1 MSGQLLDGAARER
14 IRTDTDATLFVE
26 AGAGSGKTHA
36 LVERV
41 RTLVLRD
48 GVPLRTIAA
57 VTFTEK
63 AGAELRDRLRVEF
76 EKARRTDAGS
86 LADAALD
93 DLDSASIGTLHA
105 FAQQILLAHPIEAG
119 LPPLIDV
126 LDEVGSSVAFEER
139 WAELQQQ
146 LLDDDTIAEP
156 LLLAMAV
163 GVELKHLRSLARLF
177 GNDWDLIADRVLVE
191 PPELVAMP
199 DLTGLIAAA
208 AQIGGLAETCLDPE
222 DRLLPK
228 VVQIR
233 ELGLMLAAASDQE
246 TQLSFLQ
253 ALRGLKIGR
262 IGRKENWPDI
272 AKVRADCAE
281 VVEVAGSLVELL
293 LDACLRHLSHWIAE
307 RVLESAELRRADG
320 RLEFHDLL
328 VLARDLLRR
337 DADVREELQERFERL
352 LLDEF
357 QDTDP
362 IQIELAVR
370 IAGGAEASAADWHDV
385 EVPEGRLFVVGDPK
399 QSIYRFRRANIATYL
414 TAQELLG
421 ETVALTTNFRTV
433 PPILQWI
440 NTVFTTLIQ
449 PQESAQPAYQSLTP
463 HRTNPGTPTTPA
475 TPPGTPTTADPRP
488 HSGPLP
494 DTDTPS
500 HPGTTQGRPTHS
512 STPGGPSHRGATSH
526 PGALSATSDPGT
538 PGATSH
544 ARTPGATSHPRTA
557 PGAPSR
563 PGAPGASAPPDPTR
577 VAGDQLSIFDEPT
590 LFDEPDAADAHD
602 LGSEP
607 HPSDTADPA
616 AAAPARP
623 APADPADAADQL
635 TDLAEV
641 LPFRRRNASVDA
653 PLNDPPPDDPT
664 SEASTTEDLT
674 TEDLTTEDLTA
685 GDLTAENP
693 AAGPAV
699 TILGAVQHDDLP
711 RAQASVLREREATDV
726 AAVIEEA
733 LRDGWLVYDDRAGTW
748 RPAEAGDIAVLV
760 PARTSLPFLE
770 DALDRADI
778 PYRAEASSLVYQTA
792 EVRDLL
798 ACARALGDPSDQLAL
813 VTTLR
818 SPLFGCGDDDLFTW
832 KRSGGTFTL
841 TAPVPDQLLTHPVGD
856 AMEWLR
862 RTYYAARWLTPSEVL
877 AKIVADRRMLEVAAI
892 GPRARDAWRRIRFV
906 VDQARAWSEVE
917 HGGLRSYLAWAAH
930 QGEETSRVA
939 EAVLPETDADAVRVM
954 TIHAAKGLEFPIV
967 ILSGMTASP
976 NRQRGVQVLW
986 PQSGGYAVK
995 LKSSVQTEDFDLVQ
1009 PVDEQMDD
1017 YERRRLLY
1025 VAATRARDHLVV
1037 SLHRSGNR
1045 RHTSNAELLATAGG
1059 VEAPNSTLFTGS
1071 PVPDREPAAAPDV
1084 TPPISRTE
1092 WESRAAAAQAA
1103 SRFRSAQSASG
1114 LEGTGPDATLTDVD
1128 PGTAKGARDVE
1139 LPPWSKGRYGTAIGR
1154 AVHAVLQVVD
1164 LSTGAG
1170 LDAAVATQCLAEGV
1184 LEFTDV
1190 VTALVRSALA
1200 SDVVQR
1206 AAAREHWRESYVG
1219 TVQPDGTVLEGF
1231 VDLIYRE
1238 DDGRLTIVDYKTD
1251 AIPAAALESRVA
1263 YYAPQLQ
1270 AYARILPNTGPPILL
1285 FLNPGAAVE
1294 RVVPAG

>member
-1 MSGQLLDGAARER
+1 MSEQLLDRDARER
-14 IRTDTDATLFVE
+14 IRTDTEATLFVE

-48 GVPLRTIAA
+48 GVPLRKIAA

-76 EKARRTDAGS
+76 EKARRTDVGQ
-86 LADAALD
+86 LADTALD

-191 PPELVAMP
+191 PPDLVAMP

-233 ELGLMLAAASDQE
+233 ELGLMLESASDQE

-253 ALRGLKIGR
+253 ALRGLKVGR

-272 AKVRADCAE
+272 TKTRADCTE

-293 LDACLRHLSHWIAE
+293 LDACLRHLSHWIAA

-337 DADVREELQERFERL
+337 DAGVREELQDRFERL

-449 PQESAQPAYQSLTP
+449 PQESAQPAYQSLSP
-463 HRTNPGTPTTPA
+463 HRTNPGTPPA
-475 TPPGTPTTADPRP
+475 TSCAPTTSAAP
-488 HSGPLP
+488 
-494 DTDTPS
+494 
-500 HPGTTQGRPTHS
+500 
-512 STPGGPSHRGATSH
+512 ATSAG
-526 PGALSATSDPGT
+526 PATSG
-538 PGATSH
+538 G
-544 ARTPGATSHPRTA
+544 
-557 PGAPSR
+557 PGAPPH
-563 PGAPGASAPPDPTR
+563 PGAPGAPPHPGTRAHVGDRPGVVSRPGAAAPGRAAATPDPTP
-577 VAGDQLSIFDEPT
+577 VEGDQLSIFDDPT
-590 LFDEPDAADAHD
+590 LFDEPDSTDAPD
-602 LGSEP
+602 STNGP
-607 HPSDTADPA
+607 GPTDTADT
-616 AAAPARP
+616 
-623 APADPADAADQL
+623 ADTVDQL
-635 TDLAEV
+635 ADLAEV
-641 LPFRRRNASVDA
+641 LPFRRRGDTVDVPVDA
-653 PLNDPPPDDPT
+653 APP
-664 SEASTTEDLT
+664 ED
-674 TEDLTTEDLTA
+674 
-685 GDLTAENP
+685 P

-699 TILGAVQHDDLP
+699 TILGATPHDDLP

-733 LRDGWLVYDDRAGTW
+733 LRDGWLVYDDRAETW

-832 KRSGGTFTL
+832 KRNGGSFTL

-1059 VEAPNSTLFTGS
+1059 VEAPNSTLFTGP

-1114 LEGTGPDATLTDVD
+1114 LEGTGPDVTLTDVD

-1170 LDAAVATQCLAEGV
+1170 LDAAVSTQCLAEGV

-1200 SDVVQR
+1200 SDVVRR

-1251 AIPAAALESRVA
+1251 AIPAAALDSRVA

-1285 FLNPGAAVE
+1285 FLNPGTAVE
-1294 RVVPAG
+1294 RVV

>member
-1 MSGQLLDGAARER
+1 MSEQLLDSPARER
-14 IRTDTDATLFVE
+14 IRSDTDATLFVE

-36 LVERV
+36 LVDRV
-41 RTLVLRD
+41 TTLVLRD

-76 EKARRTDAGS
+76 EKARKGPSRD

-146 LLDDDTIAEP
+146 LLDDDSIAEP

-177 GNDWDLIADRVLVE
+177 GNDWDLIAERVLVD
-191 PPELVAMP
+191 PPELVSMP
-199 DLTGLIAAA
+199 DLNGLVAAA
-208 AQIGGLAETCLDPE
+208 AQIGGVALSCVDPE

-228 VVQIR
+228 VQQIR
-233 ELGLMLAAASDQE
+233 ELGVMLDAATDQE
-246 TQLSFLQ
+246 TQLAILQ
-253 ALRGLKIGR
+253 TLRGLKIGR

-272 AKVRADCAE
+272 NKVRGDCAE

-307 RVLESAELRRADG
+307 RVLESAEVRRAEG

-337 DADVREELQERFERL
+337 DAAVRSDLQERFERL

-370 IAGGAEASAADWHDV
+370 IAGGAEAEAEDWREVD
-385 EVPEGRLFVVGDPK
+385 VPEGRLFVVGDPK

-433 PPILQWI
+433 SPILEWI
-440 NTVFTTLIQ
+440 NTVFETLIQ
-449 PQESAQPAYQSLTP
+449 PQEAAQPSYQSLSP
-463 HRTNPGTPTTPA
+463 HRVGPSSRRPTREA
-475 TPPGTPTTADPRP
+475 
-488 HSGPLP
+488 PLP
-494 DTDTPS
+494 
-500 HPGTTQGRPTHS
+500 
-512 STPGGPSHRGATSH
+512 TS
-526 PGALSATSDPGT
+526 
-538 PGATSH
+538 
-544 ARTPGATSHPRTA
+544 
-557 PGAPSR
+557 
-563 PGAPGASAPPDPTR
+563 
-577 VAGDQLSIFDEPT
+577 VQGDQLSMFDDADDT
-590 LFDEPDAADAHD
+590 LFGD
-602 LGSEP
+602 LGSSEP
-607 HPSDTADPA
+607 TASHSG
-616 AAAPARP
+616 
-623 APADPADAADQL
+623 
-635 TDLAEV
+635 DLAAV
-641 LPFRRRNASVDA
+641 LPFRRAGHDAVSSDLPSAEVDDESV
-653 PLNDPPPDDPT
+653 
-664 SEASTTEDLT
+664 
-674 TEDLTTEDLTA
+674 
-685 GDLTAENP
+685 
-693 AAGPAV
+693 AGPAV
-699 TILGAVQHDDLP
+699 TVLGAEPHNDLP
-711 RAQASVLREREATDV
+711 RAQASVLREREAIDV
-726 AAVIEEA
+726 AAIVEQA
-733 LRDGWLVYDDRAGTW
+733 LRDGWQVYDDRIDGW

-832 KRSGGTFTL
+832 KRSGGSFTL
-841 TAPVPDQLLTHPVGD
+841 TAPVPDALLTHPVGE

-862 RTYYAARWLTPSEVL
+862 RAYYAARWLAPSEVL
-877 AKIVADRRMLEVAAI
+877 AKIVADRRMLEIAAI

-930 QGEETSRVA
+930 QGEEASRVA

-967 ILSGMTASP
+967 ILSGMTAAP

-986 PQSGGYAVK
+986 PPDGGYAVK

-1045 RHTSNAELLATAGG
+1045 RHSSNAELLASAGG
-1059 VEAPNSTLFTGS
+1059 VEAPHATLFTS
-1071 PVPDREPAAAPDV
+1071 PPAVRRDPRATPDV
-1084 TPPISRTE
+1084 TPPMSRTD
-1092 WESRAAAAQAA
+1092 WESRAAAAQSA
-1103 SRFRSAQSASG
+1103 SRARSAQSASG
-1114 LEGTGPDATLTDVD
+1114 LEGTGPEVALAEVD
-1128 PGTAKGARDVE
+1128 PGTAKAARDLE

-1154 AVHAVLQVVD
+1154 AVHAVLQAVD
-1164 LSTGAG
+1164 LSNGAG
-1170 LDAAVATQCLAEGV
+1170 LESAVSTQCLAEGV
-1184 LEFTDV
+1184 LEYADV
-1190 VTALVRSALA
+1190 VTALARSALA
-1200 SDVVQR
+1200 SDVVKR

-1219 TVQPDGTVLEGF
+1219 TVQSDGTVLEGF

-1251 AIPAAALESRVA
+1251 AIPAAALDSRVA

-1270 AYARILPNTGPPILL
+1270 AYSAILPNTAPPILL
-1285 FLNPGAAVE
+1285 FLNPSGAIE
-1294 RVVPAG
+1294 RQLT

>member
-1 MSGQLLDGAARER
+1 MTEQLFDAAARDR
-14 IRTDTDATLFVE
+14 IRSDTDTTLFVE

-41 RTLVLRD
+41 STLVLRD

-76 EKARRTDAGS
+76 EKARKSEDRQ

-146 LLDDDTIAEP
+146 LLDDDSIAEP

-199 DLTGLIAAA
+199 DLSGLIAAA
-208 AQIGGLAETCLDPE
+208 AQIGAAAETCLDPE

-228 VVQIR
+228 VQQIR
-233 ELGLMLAAASDQE
+233 ELGLTLDAASDQE
-246 TQLSFLQ
+246 TQLALLQ
-253 ALRGLKIGR
+253 TFRGLKIGR

-272 AKVRADCAE
+272 AKVRADCTE

-307 RVLESAELRRADG
+307 RVLESAELRRAEG

-337 DADVREELQERFERL
+337 DPEVRADLQERFERL

-370 IAGGAEASAADWHDV
+370 IAGGAEADATDWHDV

-414 TAQELLG
+414 TAQQLLG

-433 PPILQWI
+433 PPILSWI
-440 NTVFTTLIQ
+440 NTVFATLIQ
-449 PQESAQPAYQSLTP
+449 AHESAQPSYQSLSP
-463 HRTNPGTPTTPA
+463 HRTNP
-475 TPPGTPTTADPRP
+475 
-488 HSGPLP
+488 
-494 DTDTPS
+494 
-500 HPGTTQGRPTHS
+500 
-512 STPGGPSHRGATSH
+512 TSA
-526 PGALSATSDPGT
+526 GLAIS
-538 PGATSH
+538 
-544 ARTPGATSHPRTA
+544 RTA
-557 PGAPSR
+557 PSP
-563 PGAPGASAPPDPTR
+563 PPDAP
-577 VAGDQLSIFDEPT
+577 VKGDQLSIFDEPT
-590 LFDEPDAADAHD
+590 LFSDAAEAEV
-602 LGSEP
+602 S
-607 HPSDTADPA
+607 
-616 AAAPARP
+616 
-623 APADPADAADQL
+623 
-635 TDLAEV
+635 DLAAV
-641 LPFRRRNASVDA
+641 LPFRRRGTDV
-653 PLNDPPPDDPT
+653 PLEPPPDEPEDP
-664 SEASTTEDLT
+664 S
-674 TEDLTTEDLTA
+674 
-685 GDLTAENP
+685 
-693 AAGPAV
+693 AGPAV
-699 TILGAVQHDDLP
+699 TVLGATPHDDLP

-733 LRDGWLVYDDRAGTW
+733 LRQGWLVYDDRAETW

-818 SPLFGCGDDDLFTW
+818 SPLFGCGDDDLYTW
-832 KRSGGTFTL
+832 KRDGGRFIL
-841 TAPVPDQLLTHPVGD
+841 TAPVPDQLLTHPVAE

-862 RTYYAARWLTPSEVL
+862 RTYYAARWLTPSEIL
-877 AKIVADRRMLEVAAI
+877 AKIVADRRMLEVAAV
-892 GPRARDAWRRIRFV
+892 GPRSRDAWRRIRFV

-986 PQSGGYAVK
+986 PLPGGYAVK
-995 LKSSVQTEDFDLVQ
+995 LKASVQTEDFDLVQ

-1045 RHTSNAELLATAGG
+1045 RHTSNAELLASAGG
-1059 VEAPNSTLFTGS
+1059 VDAPHATLFTCP
-1071 PVPDREPAAAPDV
+1071 PVPDREPTGSPDV

-1092 WESRAAAAQAA
+1092 WESRAAAAQSA
-1103 SRFRSAQSASG
+1103 SRTPSAQSASG
-1114 LEGTGPDATLTDVD
+1114 LEGTGPELALAALSVDGEDLAGHPID
-1128 PGTAKGARDVE
+1128 PGTAKGARDLE

-1170 LDAAVATQCLAEGV
+1170 LEAAVSTQCLAEGV
-1184 LEFTDV
+1184 LEYADV

-1200 SDVVQR
+1200 SDVVKR

-1251 AIPAAALESRVA
+1251 DIPAAALESRVA

-1270 AYARILPNTGPPILL
+1270 AYAKILPNTGPPVLL
-1285 FLNPGAAVE
+1285 FLNPSAAVE
-1294 RVVPAG
+1294 RSL

>member
-1 MSGQLLDGAARER
+1 MTEQLLDGAARDR
-14 IRTDTDATLFVE
+14 IRTDTDTTLFVE

-36 LVERV
+36 LVDRV
-41 RTLVLRD
+41 ITLVLRD

-76 EKARRTDAGS
+76 EKARKGGAGQ

-93 DLDSASIGTLHA
+93 DLDSSSIGTLHA

-146 LLDDDTIAEP
+146 LLDDDSIAEP

-177 GNDWDLIADRVLVE
+177 GNDWDLIAERVLVD

-208 AQIGGLAETCLDPE
+208 AQIGGVAESCLDPE

-228 VVQIR
+228 LLHLR
-233 ELGLMLAAASDQE
+233 ELGLMLDAASDQE
-246 TQLSFLQ
+246 TQLAILQ
-253 ALRGLKIGR
+253 TLRVLKIGR
-262 IGRKENWPDI
+262 IGRKENWPDVN
-272 AKVRADCAE
+272 KVRADCTE

-307 RVLESAELRRADG
+307 RVLESAQLRRAEG

-337 DADVREELQERFERL
+337 DAEVRADLQERFERL

-370 IAGGAEASAADWHDV
+370 IAGGAEAEAEDWRDV
-385 EVPEGRLFVVGDPK
+385 EVPDGRLFVVGDPK

-414 TAQELLG
+414 TAQDLLG

-433 PPILQWI
+433 PPILRWI
-440 NTVFTTLIQ
+440 NTVFATLIQ
-449 PQESAQPAYQSLTP
+449 PQEAAQPSYQALSP
-463 HRTNPGTPTTPA
+463 HRTSPTTGA
-475 TPPGTPTTADPRP
+475 TTA
-488 HSGPLP
+488 
-494 DTDTPS
+494 
-500 HPGTTQGRPTHS
+500 
-512 STPGGPSHRGATSH
+512 
-526 PGALSATSDPGT
+526 
-538 PGATSH
+538 
-544 ARTPGATSHPRTA
+544 A
-557 PGAPSR
+557 PAPKR
-563 PGAPGASAPPDPTR
+563 PGPASDS
-577 VAGDQLSIFDEPT
+577 VKGDQLSIFDDPT
-590 LFDEPDAADAHD
+590 LFDAPEDGSPQASSEVGTDADEPLA
-602 LGSEP
+602 
-607 HPSDTADPA
+607 
-616 AAAPARP
+616 
-623 APADPADAADQL
+623 
-635 TDLAEV
+635 DLATV
-641 LPFRRRNASVDA
+641 LPFRRRDDSANGDV
-653 PLNDPPPDDPT
+653 PPDEPSTDDIPDDP
-664 SEASTTEDLT
+664 S
-674 TEDLTTEDLTA
+674 
-685 GDLTAENP
+685 
-693 AAGPAV
+693 AGPAV
-699 TILGAVQHDDLP
+699 SILGAEPHSDLP

-726 AAVIEEA
+726 AAIIEQA
-733 LRDGWLVYDDRAGTW
+733 LRDGWLVYDDRADSW

-818 SPLFGCGDDDLFTW
+818 SPLFGCGDDDLYTW
-832 KRSGGTFTL
+832 KRSGGSFTL

-856 AMEWLR
+856 ATEWLR

-967 ILSGMTASP
+967 ILSGMSAAP

-986 PQSGGYAVK
+986 PPDGGYAVK

-1045 RHTSNAELLATAGG
+1045 RHSSNAELLASAGG
-1059 VEAPNSTLFTGS
+1059 VEAPHATLFAGP
-1071 PVPDREPAAAPDV
+1071 PVPDREPSGSPEV
-1084 TPPISRTE
+1084 SPPISRTE
-1092 WESRAAAAQAA
+1092 WESRASAAQAA
-1103 SRFRSAQSASG
+1103 SRARSAQSASG
-1114 LEGTGPDATLTDVD
+1114 LEGTGPEVALADID
-1128 PGTAKGARDVE
+1128 PGTAKGARDLE

-1164 LSTGAG
+1164 LSTGEG
-1170 LDAAVATQCLAEGV
+1170 LEAAVSTQCLAEGV
-1184 LEFTDV
+1184 LEYADV

-1200 SDVVQR
+1200 SDVVKR
-1206 AAAREHWRESYVG
+1206 AAAREYWRESYVG

-1251 AIPAAALESRVA
+1251 AIPTAAVESRVA

-1270 AYARILPNTGPPILL
+1270 AYAAILPNTAPPVLL
-1285 FLNPGAAVE
+1285 FLNPTNALE
-1294 RVVPAG
+1294 RRL

>member
-1 MSGQLLDGAARER
+1 MTEQLLDGAARDR
-14 IRTDTDATLFVE
+14 IRSDTDTTLFVE

-36 LVERV
+36 LVDRV
-41 RTLVLRD
+41 ATLVLRD
-48 GVPLRTIAA
+48 GVPLRTVAA

-76 EKARRTDAGS
+76 ERARKGSAGR

-146 LLDDDTIAEP
+146 LLDDDSIAEP

-177 GNDWDLIADRVLVE
+177 GNDWDLIADRVLVD

-199 DLTGLIAAA
+199 DLGGLVAAA
-208 AQIGGLAETCLDPE
+208 AQIGAAADSCLDAD

-228 VVQIR
+228 VQQIR
-233 ELGLMLAAASDQE
+233 ELGLMLNAASDQE
-246 TQLSFLQ
+246 TQLALLQ
-253 ALRGLKIGR
+253 TFRGLKVGR

-272 AKVRADCAE
+272 AKVRADCTE

-307 RVLESAELRRADG
+307 RVLESAELRRAEG

-337 DADVREELQERFERL
+337 DADVRAALQERFERL

-370 IAGGAEASAADWHDV
+370 IAGGAEADAPDWQDV

-433 PPILQWI
+433 PAILQWI
-440 NTVFTTLIQ
+440 NTVFGTLIQ
-449 PQESAQPAYQSLTP
+449 PQESAQPSYQSLSP
-463 HRTNPGTPTTPA
+463 HRTNPT
-475 TPPGTPTTADPRP
+475 
-488 HSGPLP
+488 
-494 DTDTPS
+494 
-500 HPGTTQGRPTHS
+500 
-512 STPGGPSHRGATSH
+512 
-526 PGALSATSDPGT
+526 SATSAAGSSSSAGPAVTSSAAGPGS
-538 PGATSH
+538 PSSAGN
-544 ARTPGATSHPRTA
+544 AR
-557 PGAPSR
+557 PSR
-563 PGAPGASAPPDPTR
+563 LGKRPDQDAPAPPSPDP
-577 VAGDQLSIFDEPT
+577 VQGDQLSIFDEPT
-590 LFDEPDAADAHD
+590 LFDEPSPDEVA
-602 LGSEP
+602 
-607 HPSDTADPA
+607 
-616 AAAPARP
+616 
-623 APADPADAADQL
+623 
-635 TDLAEV
+635 DLAAV
-641 LPFRRRNASVDA
+641 LPFRRRDDAVDVPVEEA
-653 PLNDPPPDDPT
+653 P
-664 SEASTTEDLT
+664 ED
-674 TEDLTTEDLTA
+674 
-685 GDLTAENP
+685 P

-699 TILGAVQHDDLP
+699 TILGAVPHDDLP

-726 AAVIEEA
+726 ASVIEEA
-733 LRDGWLVYDDRAGTW
+733 LRDGWLVYDERTETW

-818 SPLFGCGDDDLFTW
+818 SPLFGCGDDDLYTW
-832 KRSGGTFTL
+832 KRDGGRFIL
-841 TAPVPDQLLTHPVGD
+841 TAPIPDQLLTHPVAE

-986 PQSGGYAVK
+986 PLTGGYAVK

-1045 RHTSNAELLATAGG
+1045 RHTSNAELLTTAGG
-1059 VEAPNSTLFTGS
+1059 ADAPHATVFTS
-1071 PVPDREPAAAPDV
+1071 PPVPDREPTASPDV
-1084 TPPISRTE
+1084 TPPISRTD
-1092 WESRAAAAQAA
+1092 WETRATAAQSA
-1103 SRFRSAQSASG
+1103 SRRPSAQSASG
-1114 LEGTGPDATLTDVD
+1114 LEGTGPELTLTDPASGSAHDPVD
-1128 PGTAKGARDVE
+1128 PGTAKAARDLE

-1170 LDAAVATQCLAEGV
+1170 LEAAVSTQCLAEGV
-1184 LEFTDV
+1184 LEYADV

-1206 AAAREHWRESYVG
+1206 AAARDHWRESYVG
-1219 TVQPDGTVLEGF
+1219 TEQPDGTILEGF

-1251 AIPAAALESRVA
+1251 VIPASALDARVA

-1270 AYARILPNTGPPILL
+1270 AYAQILPNTAPPVLL
-1285 FLNPGAAVE
+1285 FLNPTTAVE
-1294 RVVPAG
+1294 RPL

>member
-1 MSGQLLDGAARER
+1 MSEQLLDEPARER
-14 IRTDTDATLFVE
+14 IRSDTSATLFVE

-36 LVERV
+36 LVDRV
-41 RTLVLRD
+41 TTLVLRD

-76 EKARRTDAGS
+76 EKARKGPGGK
-86 LADAALD
+86 LADEALD

-105 FAQQILLAHPIEAG
+105 FAQQLLLAHPIEAG

-146 LLDDDTIAEP
+146 LLDDDSIAEP
-156 LLLAMAV
+156 LLLAMGV

-177 GNDWDLIADRVLVE
+177 GNDWDLIAERVLVE

-199 DLTGLIAAA
+199 DLSGLIAAA
-208 AQIGGLAETCLDPE
+208 AQIGGVAEACMDPE

-228 VVQIR
+228 VHHIR
-233 ELGLMLAAASDQE
+233 ELGVMLDAATDQE
-246 TQLSFLQ
+246 RQLAILQ
-253 ALRGLKIGR
+253 SLRGLKLGR

-272 AKVRADCAE
+272 AKVRDDCAQ
-281 VVEVAGSLVELL
+281 VVDVANSLVDLL

-307 RVLESAELRRADG
+307 RVLESAELRRAEG

-337 DADVREELQERFERL
+337 EPSVRSALQERYERL

-370 IAGGAEASAADWHDV
+370 IAGGAEAEAEDWRDV

-414 TAQELLG
+414 TAQDLLG

-433 PPILQWI
+433 PPILSWI
-440 NTVFTTLIQ
+440 NTVFATLIQ
-449 PQESAQPAYQSLTP
+449 PQEAAQPSYQSLSP
-463 HRTNPGTPTTPA
+463 HRTGPTGK
-475 TPPGTPTTADPRP
+475 TPP
-488 HSGPLP
+488 
-494 DTDTPS
+494 
-500 HPGTTQGRPTHS
+500 
-512 STPGGPSHRGATSH
+512 
-526 PGALSATSDPGT
+526 
-538 PGATSH
+538 
-544 ARTPGATSHPRTA
+544 
-557 PGAPSR
+557 
-563 PGAPGASAPPDPTR
+563 PPPQAEQPAN
-577 VAGDQLSIFDEPT
+577 VSGDQLSFLDFGDDEPA
-590 LFDEPDAADAHD
+590 E
-602 LGSEP
+602 
-607 HPSDTADPA
+607 
-616 AAAPARP
+616 
-623 APADPADAADQL
+623 QV
-635 TDLAEV
+635 TDLASV
-641 LPFRRRNASVDA
+641 LPFRRAADEE
-653 PLNDPPPDDPT
+653 PP
-664 SEASTTEDLT
+664 EDLPYDET
-674 TEDLTTEDLTA
+674 VS
-685 GDLTAENP
+685 
-693 AAGPAV
+693 GPAV
-699 TILGAVQHDDLP
+699 TILGSEPHGDLP
-711 RAQASVLREREATDV
+711 RAQASVLREREAIDV
-726 AAVIEEA
+726 AAVIEQA
-733 LRDGWLVYDDRAGTW
+733 LRDGWQVYDERTSAWRA
-748 RPAEAGDIAVLV
+748 AEAGDIAVLV

-818 SPLFGCGDDDLFTW
+818 SPLFGCGDDDLFVW
-832 KRSGGTFTL
+832 KRSGGSFTL
-841 TAPVPDQLLTHPVGD
+841 TAPVPDQLLTHPVGE

-862 RTYYAARWLTPSEVL
+862 RTHYAARWLTPSEIL

-906 VDQARAWSEVE
+906 VDQSRAWSEVE

-930 QGEETSRVA
+930 QGEEASRVA

-967 ILSGMTASP
+967 ILSGMTAAP

-986 PQSGGYAVK
+986 PPDGGYAVK

-1009 PVDEQMDD
+1009 PVDEQMDE

-1045 RHTSNAELLATAGG
+1045 RHSSNAELLATAGG
-1059 VEAPNSTLFTGS
+1059 VEAPHGTLFES
-1071 PVPDREPAAAPDV
+1071 PPPVVRDPRVTADV
-1084 TPPISRTE
+1084 TPPIARTE
-1092 WESRAAAAQAA
+1092 WETRVSAARAA
-1103 SRFRSAQSASG
+1103 SRARSAQSASG
-1114 LEGTGPDATLTDVD
+1114 LEGTGPDVALAEID
-1128 PGTAKGARDVE
+1128 PGTAKAPRDLE

-1154 AVHAVLQVVD
+1154 AVHGVLQVVD

-1170 LDAAVATQCLAEGV
+1170 LEAAVSAQCLAEGV
-1184 LEFTDV
+1184 LEYADV
-1190 VTALVRSALA
+1190 VAALARSALA
-1200 SDVVQR
+1200 SEVVKR

-1219 TVQPDGTVLEGF
+1219 AVQPDGTVLEGF

-1251 AIPAAALESRVA
+1251 AIPAAALDSRVA

-1270 AYARILPNTGPPILL
+1270 AYSAILSNTAPPILL
-1285 FLNPGAAVE
+1285 FLNPAGATE
-1294 RVVPAG
+1294 RPL

>member
-1 MSGQLLDGAARER
+1 MSEQLLDAPARDR
-14 IRTDTDATLFVE
+14 IRSDTDSTLFVE

-76 EKARRTDAGS
+76 EKARRTEVGQ

-93 DLDSASIGTLHA
+93 DLDSASIGTLHS

-146 LLDDDTIAEP
+146 LLDDDSIAEP

-199 DLTGLIAAA
+199 DLTGLVAAA
-208 AQIGGLAETCLDPE
+208 AQIGGLAESCLDPE

-228 VVQIR
+228 VQQIR
-233 ELGLMLAAASDQE
+233 ELGVMLDAASDQE
-246 TQLSFLQ
+246 TQLAILHTF
-253 ALRGLKIGR
+253 RGLKVGR

-272 AKVRADCAE
+272 AKVRADCTE
-281 VVEVAGSLVELL
+281 VVDVAASLVELL

-337 DADVREELQERFERL
+337 DADVRADLQERYERL

-370 IAGGAEASAADWHDV
+370 IAGGAEADAADWRDL

-414 TAQELLG
+414 TAQDLLG

-433 PPILQWI
+433 PPILHWI
-440 NTVFTTLIQ
+440 NTVFATLIQ
-449 PQESAQPAYQSLTP
+449 PQESAQPSYQSLSP
-463 HRTNPGTPTTPA
+463 HRTTPTTPA
-475 TPPGTPTTADPRP
+475 VPAT
-488 HSGPLP
+488 
-494 DTDTPS
+494 
-500 HPGTTQGRPTHS
+500 
-512 STPGGPSHRGATSH
+512 TPGPT
-526 PGALSATSDPGT
+526 TSDPATNSSRSGS
-538 PGATSH
+538 GAAS
-544 ARTPGATSHPRTA
+544 RTPSEQPAEP
-557 PGAPSR
+557 
-563 PGAPGASAPPDPTR
+563 
-577 VAGDQLSIFDEPT
+577 VKGDQLSIFDEPS
-590 LFDEPDAADAHD
+590 LFDD
-602 LGSEP
+602 
-607 HPSDTADPA
+607 DTTDSTDYGTSTDSTATAGD
-616 AAAPARP
+616 
-623 APADPADAADQL
+623 DDQL
-635 TDLAEV
+635 GDLAAV
-641 LPFRRRNASVDA
+641 LPFRRRTDA
-653 PLNDPPPDDPT
+653 IDVPLEEPPTDTPEDP
-664 SEASTTEDLT
+664 S
-674 TEDLTTEDLTA
+674 
-685 GDLTAENP
+685 
-693 AAGPAV
+693 AGPAV
-699 TILGAVQHDDLP
+699 TILGAEPHNDLP

-726 AAVIEEA
+726 ASVIEEA
-733 LRDGWLVYDDRAGTW
+733 LRDGWLVYDDRTETW
-748 RPAEAGDIAVLV
+748 RRAEAGDIAVLV

-818 SPLFGCGDDDLFTW
+818 SPLFGCGDDDLYTW
-832 KRSGGTFTL
+832 KVNGGRFLL
-841 TAPVPDQLLTHPVGD
+841 TAPVPDQLLTHPVAD

-1059 VEAPNSTLFTGS
+1059 VEAPHVTLFTS
-1071 PVPDREPAAAPDV
+1071 PPVPDREPTAGPDV
-1084 TPPISRTE
+1084 TPPIPRSEWETRATAAQSASRTP
-1092 WESRAAAAQAA
+1092 
-1103 SRFRSAQSASG
+1103 SAQSASG
-1114 LEGTGPDATLTDVD
+1114 LEGTDPELALTGPTAAPAGAPDADAGSVAHID
-1128 PGTAKGARDVE
+1128 PGTAKAARDLE

-1164 LSTGAG
+1164 LTTGAG
-1170 LDAAVATQCLAEGV
+1170 LEPAVATQCLAEGV
-1184 LEFTDV
+1184 LEYADV
-1190 VTALVRSALA
+1190 VTALARSALA

-1219 TVQPDGTVLEGF
+1219 TLQPDGTVLEGF

-1251 AIPAAALESRVA
+1251 VIPATALDSRVA
-1263 YYAPQLQ
+1263 YYAPQLR
-1270 AYARILPNTGPPILL
+1270 AYAEILPNTAPPILL
-1285 FLNPGAAVE
+1285 FLNPAGAIE
-1294 RVVPAG
+1294 RQVP

>member
-1 MSGQLLDGAARER
+1 MSEQLLDGAARDR
-14 IRTDTDATLFVE
+14 IRSDTETTLFVE

-36 LVERV
+36 LVDRV
-41 RTLVLRD
+41 TTLVLRD

-76 EKARRTDAGS
+76 ERARKGDARE
-86 LADAALD
+86 LADGALD

-146 LLDDDTIAEP
+146 LLDDDSIAEP

-177 GNDWDLIADRVLVE
+177 GNDWDLIAERVLVD

-208 AQIGGLAETCLDPE
+208 AQIGGAVDSCLDPE

-228 VVQIR
+228 LVQIR
-233 ELGLMLAAASDQE
+233 ELGLMLDAATDQE
-246 TQLSFLQ
+246 TQLAILQ
-253 ALRGLKIGR
+253 TLRGLKVGR
-262 IGRKENWPDI
+262 IGRKENWPDV
-272 AKVRADCAE
+272 AKVRGDCTE

-307 RVLESAELRRADG
+307 RVLESAELRRAEG

-337 DADVREELQERFERL
+337 DAAVRGDLQERFERL

-370 IAGGAEASAADWHDV
+370 IAGGVEADAEDWRDV
-385 EVPEGRLFVVGDPK
+385 EVPDGRLFVVGDPK

-414 TAQELLG
+414 TAQDLLG

-433 PPILQWI
+433 PPILNWI
-440 NTVFTTLIQ
+440 NTVFATLIQ
-449 PQESAQPAYQSLTP
+449 PQEAAQPSYQSLSP
-463 HRTNPGTPTTPA
+463 HRTNPTA
-475 TPPGTPTTADPRP
+475 PP
-488 HSGPLP
+488 
-494 DTDTPS
+494 
-500 HPGTTQGRPTHS
+500 HPGTTSPGRP
-512 STPGGPSHRGATSH
+512 STG
-526 PGALSATSDPGT
+526 
-538 PGATSH
+538 
-544 ARTPGATSHPRTA
+544 
-557 PGAPSR
+557 
-563 PGAPGASAPPDPTR
+563 PGASSSVRPGSRAHPRAADHSAEPAP
-577 VAGDQLSIFDEPT
+577 VNGDQLSMFDDADAT
-590 LFDEPDAADAHD
+590 LFDEDSSDSEQLADVA
-602 LGSEP
+602 
-607 HPSDTADPA
+607 T
-616 AAAPARP
+616 
-623 APADPADAADQL
+623 
-635 TDLAEV
+635 V
-641 LPFRRRNASVDA
+641 LPFRRRGDSVAANVPGD
-653 PLNDPPPDDPT
+653 LPPDLSPEEDDP
-664 SEASTTEDLT
+664 S
-674 TEDLTTEDLTA
+674 
-685 GDLTAENP
+685 
-693 AAGPAV
+693 AGPAV
-699 TILGAVQHDDLP
+699 TILGPEPHDDLP

-726 AAVIEEA
+726 ASVVEQA
-733 LRDGWLVYDDRAGTW
+733 LREGWLVYDDRAESW

-792 EVRDLL
+792 EVRNLL

-818 SPLFGCGDDDLFTW
+818 SPLFGCGDDDLYTW
-832 KRSGGTFTL
+832 KRSGGSFTL

-862 RTYYAARWLTPSEVL
+862 RTHYAARWLTPSEVL

-967 ILSGMTASP
+967 ILSGMTAAP

-986 PQSGGYAVK
+986 PPDGGYAVK

-1025 VAATRARDHLVV
+1025 VAATRARDHLIV

-1045 RHTSNAELLATAGG
+1045 RHSSNAELLASAGG
-1059 VEAPNSTLFTGS
+1059 VEAPHSTLFTGP
-1071 PVPDREPAAAPDV
+1071 PVPDREPSGSPDV

-1092 WESRAAAAQAA
+1092 WETRASAAQAA
-1103 SRFRSAQSASG
+1103 SRARSAQSASG
-1114 LEGTGPDATLTDVD
+1114 LEGTGPEVALDDID
-1128 PGTAKGARDVE
+1128 PGTAKAARDLE
-1139 LPPWSKGRYGTAIGR
+1139 LPPWTKGRYGTAIGR

-1170 LDAAVATQCLAEGV
+1170 LESAVSTQCLAEGV
-1184 LEFTDV
+1184 LEYADV

-1200 SDVVQR
+1200 SDVVKR

-1251 AIPAAALESRVA
+1251 AIPAAALDSRVA

-1270 AYARILPNTGPPILL
+1270 AYSAILPNTGPPILL
-1285 FLNPGAAVE
+1285 FLNPSGAIE
-1294 RVVPAG
+1294 RQVP

>member
-1 MSGQLLDGAARER
+1 MAELLDAEAREQ
-14 IRTDTDATLFVE
+14 IRNDTETTLFVE

-36 LVERV
+36 LVDRV
-41 RTLVLRD
+41 TTLVLRD
-48 GVPLRTIAA
+48 GVPLSTIAA

-76 EKARRTDAGS
+76 EKARKGPDRAR
-86 LADAALD
+86 ADEALD
-93 DLDSASIGTLHA
+93 DLDSASIGTLHS

-139 WAELQQQ
+139 WSELQQQ

-177 GNDWDLIADRVLVE
+177 GNDWDLIGERVLVD

-208 AQIGGLAETCLDPE
+208 AQIGAAATDCRADD

-228 VVQIR
+228 LHRIR
-233 ELGLMLAAASDQE
+233 DLGLMLAAATDAE
-246 TQLSFLQ
+246 TQLAILQ
-253 ALRGLKIGR
+253 NLRTLKIGK

-272 AKVRADCAE
+272 TRNRADCTE

-293 LDACLRHLSHWIAE
+293 LDSCLRHLSHWIAE
-307 RVLESAELRRADG
+307 RVLESAEHRRSEG

-328 VLARDLLRR
+328 VLARNLLRR
-337 DADVREELQERFERL
+337 EPQVRSALQTRYQRL

-370 IAGGAEASAADWHDV
+370 IAAGASATAEDWREIDI
-385 EVPEGRLFVVGDPK
+385 PNGSLFVVGDPK

-414 TAQELLG
+414 TAQSLLG
-421 ETVALTTNFRTV
+421 ETVTLTTNFRTLTPV
-433 PPILQWI
+433 LTWI
-440 NTVFTTLIQ
+440 NTVFTTLIT
-449 PQESAQPAYQSLTP
+449 PAPDAQPTYHPLTP
-463 HRTNPGTPTTPA
+463 HRPSPPEASSATTPPPLDPAPTSPDSPAPTQAPTTPSQPAPTPIHPSSPSPAEATSAPTNPTGRIPTTPTT
-475 TPPGTPTTADPRP
+475 
-488 HSGPLP
+488 
-494 DTDTPS
+494 
-500 HPGTTQGRPTHS
+500 
-512 STPGGPSHRGATSH
+512 
-526 PGALSATSDPGT
+526 
-538 PGATSH
+538 
-544 ARTPGATSHPRTA
+544 
-557 PGAPSR
+557 
-563 PGAPGASAPPDPTR
+563 
-577 VAGDQLSIFDEPT
+577 GDQLSLFTDPDDTPT
-590 LFDEPDAADAHD
+590 PADDPDD
-602 LGSEP
+602 
-607 HPSDTADPA
+607 HPLATVTSIRRHLTVVPPTDDTATPFTA
-616 AAAPARP
+616 ATAIPGWSP
-623 APADPADAADQL
+623 KDNPH
-635 TDLAEV
+635 T
-641 LPFRRRNASVDA
+641 
-653 PLNDPPPDDPT
+653 
-664 SEASTTEDLT
+664 STTNNNSP
-674 TEDLTTEDLTA
+674 
-685 GDLTAENP
+685 G
-693 AAGPAV
+693 GPAV
-699 TILGAVQHDDLP
+699 TILGATPHDDLP
-711 RAQASVLREREATDV
+711 RAQASVLREREAADV
-726 AAVIEEA
+726 ATTITQA
-733 LRDGWLVYDDRAGTW
+733 LHEKWTVYDEKTTTW
-748 RPAEAGDIAVLV
+748 RPAGAGDIAVLV

-813 VTTLR
+813 VTALR

-832 KRSGGTFTL
+832 KRADGSFTL
-841 TAPVPDQLLTHPVGD
+841 TAPIADNLLTHPVGE

-862 RTYYAARWLTPSEVL
+862 KTYYASRWLTPSEVL
-877 AKIVADRRMLEVAAI
+877 AKIVADRRILEVAAT
-892 GPRARDAWRRIRFV
+892 GPRARDIWRRIRFV

-986 PQSGGYAVK
+986 PQAGGYAVK

-1037 SLHRSGNR
+1037 SLHRSNTR
-1045 RHTSNAELLATAGG
+1045 RHSSNAELLTSANALEVPNLHHLTPAEPAVSSATADSPTS
-1059 VEAPNSTLFTGS
+1059 ANSTSS
-1071 PVPDREPAAAPDV
+1071 PTTTKAS
-1084 TPPISRTE
+1084 PPLNRAE
-1092 WESRAAAAQAA
+1092 WESRIAE
-1103 SRFRSAQSASG
+1103 SRATSRRRSSRSPSG
-1114 LEGTGPDATLTDVD
+1114 LEGTGPDVALHEAD
-1128 PGTAKGARDVE
+1128 PGTAKAARDID

-1154 AVHAVLQVVD
+1154 AVHGVLQVID
-1164 LSTGAG
+1164 LTTAAG
-1170 LDAAVATQCLAEGV
+1170 LDAAVQSQCLAEGV
-1184 LEFTDV
+1184 VEYADV
-1190 VTALVRSALA
+1190 VKALVHSALA
-1200 SDVVQR
+1200 SEIVQR
-1206 AAAREHWRESYVG
+1206 AATRDHWRESFVG
-1219 TVQPDGTVLEGF
+1219 IPQPDGTVLEGF
-1231 VDLIYRE
+1231 IDLLYRE
-1238 DDGRLTIVDYKTD
+1238 DDGTLMIVDYKTD
-1251 AIPAAALESRVA
+1251 AIPAAALDARIA
-1263 YYAPQLQ
+1263 HYTPQLR
-1270 AYARILPNTGPPILL
+1270 AYTTMLPTKAKATLL
-1285 FLNPGAAVE
+1285 FLSPTKAH
-1294 RVVPAG
+1294 PHQL

>member
-1 MSGQLLDGAARER
+1 MSEQLLDGAARDR
-14 IRTDTDATLFVE
+14 IRSDTETTLFVE

-36 LVERV
+36 LVDRV
-41 RTLVLRD
+41 TTLVLRD

-76 EKARRTDAGS
+76 ERARKGDARE
-86 LADAALD
+86 LADGALD

-146 LLDDDTIAEP
+146 LLDDDSIAEP

-177 GNDWDLIADRVLVE
+177 GNDWDLIAERVLVD

-208 AQIGGLAETCLDPE
+208 AQIGGAVGSCLDPE

-228 VVQIR
+228 LVQIR
-233 ELGLMLAAASDQE
+233 ELGLMLDAATDQE
-246 TQLSFLQ
+246 TQLAILQ
-253 ALRGLKIGR
+253 TLRGLKVGR
-262 IGRKENWPDI
+262 IGRKENWPDVT
-272 AKVRADCAE
+272 KVRGDCTE

-307 RVLESAELRRADG
+307 RVLESAELRRAEG

-337 DADVREELQERFERL
+337 DAAVRGELQERFERL

-370 IAGGAEASAADWHDV
+370 IAGGVEADAEDWRDV
-385 EVPEGRLFVVGDPK
+385 EVPDGRLFVVGDPK

-414 TAQELLG
+414 TAQDLLG

-433 PPILQWI
+433 PPILAWI
-440 NTVFTTLIQ
+440 NTVFATLIQ
-449 PQESAQPAYQSLTP
+449 PQEATQPSYQSLAP
-463 HRTNPGTPTTPA
+463 HRTSPTAIDTATPA
-475 TPPGTPTTADPRP
+475 GGALPSSDTA
-488 HSGPLP
+488 SGS
-494 DTDTPS
+494 TAVS
-500 HPGTTQGRPTHS
+500 HPSAHGRPLE
-512 STPGGPSHRGATSH
+512 P
-526 PGALSATSDPGT
+526 
-538 PGATSH
+538 
-544 ARTPGATSHPRTA
+544 A
-557 PGAPSR
+557 PVKG
-563 PGAPGASAPPDPTR
+563 
-577 VAGDQLSIFDEPT
+577 GDQLSIFDDPS
-590 LFDEPDAADAHD
+590 LFDDSPASDDR
-602 LGSEP
+602 GS
-607 HPSDTADPA
+607 DGDDQ
-616 AAAPARP
+616 
-623 APADPADAADQL
+623 PAD
-635 TDLAEV
+635 LASV
-641 LPFRRRNASVDA
+641 LPFRRRDDA
-653 PLNDPPPDDPT
+653 VAADVPADQMPPEEDDP
-664 SEASTTEDLT
+664 S
-674 TEDLTTEDLTA
+674 
-685 GDLTAENP
+685 
-693 AAGPAV
+693 AGPAV
-699 TILGAVQHDDLP
+699 TILGPTPHDDLP
-711 RAQASVLREREATDV
+711 RAQASVLREREAADV
-726 AAVIEEA
+726 ASVVEQA
-733 LRDGWLVYDDRAGTW
+733 LRDGWLVYDDRAETW
-748 RPAEAGDIAVLV
+748 RPAAAGDIAVLV

-792 EVRDLL
+792 EVRNLL

-818 SPLFGCGDDDLFTW
+818 SPLFGCGDDDLYTW
-832 KRSGGTFTL
+832 KRSGGSFTL

-862 RTYYAARWLTPSEVL
+862 RTHYAARWLTPSEVL

-967 ILSGMTASP
+967 ILSGMTAAP

-986 PQSGGYAVK
+986 PPDGGYAVK

-1025 VAATRARDHLVV
+1025 VAATRARDHLIV

-1045 RHTSNAELLATAGG
+1045 RHSSNAELLASAGG
-1059 VEAPNSTLFTGS
+1059 VEAPHSTLFTS
-1071 PVPDREPAAAPDV
+1071 PPVPDREPSGSPDV

-1092 WESRAAAAQAA
+1092 WETRASAAQAA
-1103 SRFRSAQSASG
+1103 SRARSAQSASG
-1114 LEGTGPDATLTDVD
+1114 LEGTGPEVALDDID
-1128 PGTAKGARDVE
+1128 PGTAKAARDLE
-1139 LPPWSKGRYGTAIGR
+1139 LPPWTKGRYGTAIGR

-1170 LDAAVATQCLAEGV
+1170 IESAVSTQCLAEGV
-1184 LEFTDV
+1184 LEYADV

-1200 SDVVQR
+1200 SDVVKR

-1251 AIPAAALESRVA
+1251 AIPAAALDSRVA

-1270 AYARILPNTGPPILL
+1270 AYSAILPNTGPPILL
-1285 FLNPGAAVE
+1285 FLNPGGAIE
-1294 RVVPAG
+1294 RQVP

>member
-1 MSGQLLDGAARER
+1 MSEQLLDSEARER
-14 IRTDTDATLFVE
+14 IQSDTSATLFVE

-36 LVERV
+36 LVDRV
-41 RTLVLRD
+41 TTLVLRD

-76 EKARRTDAGS
+76 EKARKGPARK

-146 LLDDDTIAEP
+146 LLDDDSIAEP

-177 GNDWDLIADRVLVE
+177 GNDWDLIAERVLVD
-191 PPELVAMP
+191 PPELVSMP
-199 DLTGLIAAA
+199 DLTGLVAAA
-208 AQIGGLAETCLDPE
+208 AQIGTVAASCLDPE
-222 DRLLPK
+222 DRLLSK
-228 VVQIR
+228 VQQIR
-233 ELGLMLAAASDQE
+233 ELGVMLESATDQE
-246 TQLSFLQ
+246 TQLAILQ
-253 ALRGLKIGR
+253 TLRGLKLGR

-272 AKVRADCAE
+272 TKVRGDCTE

-307 RVLESAELRRADG
+307 RVLESAELRRAEG

-337 DADVREELQERFERL
+337 DASVRAALHERFERL

-370 IAGGAEASAADWHDV
+370 IAGGAEASAEDWRDV

-414 TAQELLG
+414 TAQDLLG

-433 PPILQWI
+433 PPILDWI
-440 NTVFTTLIQ
+440 NMVFGSLIQ
-449 PQESAQPAYQSLTP
+449 AQEAAQPSYQSLSP
-463 HRTNPGTPTTPA
+463 HRA
-475 TPPGTPTTADPRP
+475 
-488 HSGPLP
+488 
-494 DTDTPS
+494 
-500 HPGTTQGRPTHS
+500 
-512 STPGGPSHRGATSH
+512 GPSADS
-526 PGALSATSDPGT
+526 
-538 PGATSH
+538 
-544 ARTPGATSHPRTA
+544 PRSVVAA
-557 PGAPSR
+557 PQ
-563 PGAPGASAPPDPTR
+563 PTE
-577 VAGDQLSIFDEPT
+577 VSGDQLSLLGDLDE
-590 LFDEPDAADAHD
+590 EPPSAADEV
-602 LGSEP
+602 S
-607 HPSDTADPA
+607 
-616 AAAPARP
+616 
-623 APADPADAADQL
+623 
-635 TDLAEV
+635 DLAAV
-641 LPFRRRNASVDA
+641 LPFRRAADETPA
-653 PLNDPPPDDPT
+653 PVEYDEEL
-664 SEASTTEDLT
+664 
-674 TEDLTTEDLTA
+674 
-685 GDLTAENP
+685 
-693 AAGPAV
+693 AGPAV
-699 TILGAVQHDDLP
+699 TILGAEPHNDLP
-711 RAQASVLREREATDV
+711 RAQASVLREREASDV
-726 AAVIEEA
+726 AAIIEKA
-733 LRDGWLVYDDRAGTW
+733 LTDGWLVYDERTHGW

-813 VTTLR
+813 VTALR
-818 SPLFGCGDDDLFTW
+818 SPLFGCGDDDLYVW
-832 KRSGGTFTL
+832 KQSGGSFNL
-841 TAPVPDQLLTHPVGD
+841 TAPVPDGLLTHPVGE

-862 RTYYAARWLTPSEVL
+862 RTYYAARWMTPSEVL

-892 GPRARDAWRRIRFV
+892 GPRARDAWRRVRFV

-930 QGEETSRVA
+930 QGEEASRVA

-986 PQSGGYAVK
+986 PPDGGYAVK

-1045 RHTSNAELLATAGG
+1045 RHSSNAELLDTAGG
-1059 VEAPNSTLFTGS
+1059 IRAPHATLFAS
-1071 PVPDREPAAAPDV
+1071 PPPVEREPRTSADV
-1084 TPPISRTE
+1084 TPPIARTV
-1092 WESRAAAAQAA
+1092 WESRVAAARSA
-1103 SRFRSAQSASG
+1103 SRRRSAQSASG
-1114 LEGTGPDATLTDVD
+1114 LEGTGPEVVLTDVD
-1128 PGTAKGARDVE
+1128 PGTAKAARDLE

-1154 AVHAVLQVVD
+1154 AVHGVMQVVD
-1164 LSTGAG
+1164 LGSGAG
-1170 LDAAVATQCLAEGV
+1170 LEAAVSTQCLAEGV
-1184 LEFTDV
+1184 LEYADV
-1190 VTALVRSALA
+1190 VAALARSALS
-1200 SDVVQR
+1200 SDVVKR
-1206 AAAREHWRESYVG
+1206 AATREHWRESYVG
-1219 TVQPDGTVLEGF
+1219 SVQPDGTVLEGF

-1238 DDGRLTIVDYKTD
+1238 DDGRLVIVDYKTD
-1251 AIPAAALESRVA
+1251 AVPAAALDSRVA

-1270 AYARILPNTGPPILL
+1270 AYASTLPNAGSPVLL
-1285 FLNPGAAVE
+1285 FLNPTGAVE
-1294 RVVPAG
+1294 RPL

>member
-1 MSGQLLDGAARER
+1 MSELLLDEPARER
-14 IRTDTDATLFVE
+14 IRSDTSATLFVE

-36 LVERV
+36 LVDRV
-41 RTLVLRD
+41 TTLVLRD
-48 GVPLRTIAA
+48 GVLLRTVAA

-76 EKARRTDAGS
+76 EKARRGPAGK

-146 LLDDDTIAEP
+146 LLDDDSIAEP

-177 GNDWDLIADRVLVE
+177 GNDWDLIAERVLVD
-191 PPELVAMP
+191 PPELVSMP
-199 DLTGLIAAA
+199 DLEGLVAAA
-208 AQIGGLAETCLDPE
+208 AQIGGVAESCLDAE

-228 VVQIR
+228 VHQIR
-233 ELGLMLAAASDQE
+233 ELGVMLNAASDQE
-246 TQLSFLQ
+246 TQLAILQ
-253 ALRGLKIGR
+253 TMRGLKVGR

-272 AKVRADCAE
+272 TKVRGDCTE
-281 VVEVAGSLVELL
+281 VVDVAGSLVELL
-293 LDACLRHLSHWIAE
+293 LDACLRHLSHWIAR
-307 RVLESAELRRADG
+307 RVLESARLRREEG

-337 DADVREELQERFERL
+337 DPAVRSALQERFERL

-370 IAGGAEASAADWHDV
+370 IAGGAEADAEDWRAV
-385 EVPEGRLFVVGDPK
+385 EVPDGRLFVVGDPK

-414 TAQELLG
+414 TAQDLLG

-433 PPILQWI
+433 PPILGWI
-440 NTVFTTLIQ
+440 NTVFETLIQ
-449 PQESAQPAYQSLTP
+449 PQEAAQPSYQSLAP
-463 HRTNPGTPTTPA
+463 HRTGPTGPVKPA
-475 TPPGTPTTADPRP
+475 P
-488 HSGPLP
+488 
-494 DTDTPS
+494 
-500 HPGTTQGRPTHS
+500 
-512 STPGGPSHRGATSH
+512 
-526 PGALSATSDPGT
+526 
-538 PGATSH
+538 
-544 ARTPGATSHPRTA
+544 
-557 PGAPSR
+557 
-563 PGAPGASAPPDPTR
+563 APPPPD
-577 VAGDQLSIFDEPT
+577 VSGGQLSFFGDSDDELT
-590 LFDEPDAADAHD
+590 LFDEDFGATPADGSPVSGD
-602 LGSEP
+602 PSDSGGSSVSGGVGSE
-607 HPSDTADPA
+607 A
-616 AAAPARP
+616 
-623 APADPADAADQL
+623 QVG
-635 TDLAEV
+635 DLAAV
-641 LPFRRRNASVDA
+641 LPFRRHDDDA
-653 PLNDPPPDDPT
+653 ADVEPADYN
-664 SEASTTEDLT
+664 EAIS
-674 TEDLTTEDLTA
+674 
-685 GDLTAENP
+685 
-693 AAGPAV
+693 GPAV
-699 TILGAVQHDDLP
+699 TILGAEPHDDLP
-711 RAQASVLREREATDV
+711 RAQASVLREREAGDV
-726 AAVIEEA
+726 AAVIEQA
-733 LRDGWLVYDDRAGTW
+733 LTEGWQVYDERTERW
-748 RPAEAGDIAVLV
+748 RTAEAGDIAVLV

-818 SPLFGCGDDDLFTW
+818 SPLFGCGDDDLFVW
-832 KRSGGTFTL
+832 KRSGGSFTL
-841 TAPVPDQLLTHPVGD
+841 TAPIPDKLLTHPVGE
-856 AMEWLR
+856 AVEWLR
-862 RTYYAARWLTPSEVL
+862 RTYYASRWLTPSEVL
-877 AKIVADRRMLEVAAI
+877 AKIVADRRMLEVAAV

-967 ILSGMTASP
+967 ILSGMTAAP

-986 PQSGGYAVK
+986 PPDGGYAVK
-995 LKSSVQTEDFDLVQ
+995 LKASVQTEDFDLVQ

-1045 RHTSNAELLATAGG
+1045 RHSSNAELLASAGG
-1059 VEAPNSTLFTGS
+1059 VEAPHATLFTSS
-1071 PVPDREPAAAPDV
+1071 PAVQRDPRATPDV
-1084 TPPISRTE
+1084 TAPISRAD
-1092 WESRAAAAQAA
+1092 WEARATAAQSA
-1103 SRFRSAQSASG
+1103 SRRRSAQSASG
-1114 LEGTGPDATLTDVD
+1114 LEGTGPDVTLADVD
-1128 PGTAKGARDVE
+1128 PGTAKAPRDLE
-1139 LPPWSKGRYGTAIGR
+1139 LPPWSKGRYGSAIGR

-1170 LDAAVATQCLAEGV
+1170 LEAAVSTQCLAEGV
-1184 LEFTDV
+1184 LEYADV
-1190 VTALVRSALA
+1190 VTALARSALV
-1200 SDVVQR
+1200 SEVVKR

-1219 TVQPDGTVLEGF
+1219 TVRPDGTVLEGF

-1270 AYARILPNTGPPILL
+1270 AYSAILPNTAPPILL
-1285 FLNPGAAVE
+1285 FLNPSGAVE
-1294 RVVPAG
+1294 RQLHD

>member
-1 MSGQLLDGAARER
+1 MSEQLLDSEARER
-14 IRTDTDATLFVE
+14 IQSDTSATLFVE

-36 LVERV
+36 LVDRV
-41 RTLVLRD
+41 TTLVLRD

-76 EKARRTDAGS
+76 EKARKGPASR

-93 DLDSASIGTLHA
+93 DLDSSSIGTLHA
-105 FAQQILLAHPIEAG
+105 FAQQLLLAHPIEAG

-139 WAELQQQ
+139 WSELQQQ
-146 LLDDDTIAEP
+146 LLDDDSIAEP

-177 GNDWDLIADRVLVE
+177 GNDWDLIAERVLVD
-191 PPELVAMP
+191 PPELVSMP
-199 DLTGLIAAA
+199 DLTGLVAAA
-208 AQIGGLAETCLDPE
+208 AQIGGVTESCVDPE

-228 VVQIR
+228 VQQIR
-233 ELGLMLAAASDQE
+233 ELGVMLDAATDQE
-246 TQLSFLQ
+246 TQLAILQ
-253 ALRGLKIGR
+253 TLRGLKVGR

-272 AKVRADCAE
+272 NKVRADCTE

-307 RVLESAELRRADG
+307 RVLESASLRRAEG

-337 DADVREELQERFERL
+337 DASVRSALQERFERL

-370 IAGGAEASAADWHDV
+370 IAGGAEAAAEDWREV

-414 TAQELLG
+414 TAQDLLG

-433 PPILQWI
+433 SPILDWI
-440 NTVFTTLIQ
+440 NTVFGSLIQ
-449 PQESAQPAYQSLTP
+449 AQEAAQPSYQALSP
-463 HRTNPGTPTTPA
+463 HR
-475 TPPGTPTTADPRP
+475 
-488 HSGPLP
+488 SGP
-494 DTDTPS
+494 
-500 HPGTTQGRPTHS
+500 S
-512 STPGGPSHRGATSH
+512 S
-526 PGALSATSDPGT
+526 
-538 PGATSH
+538 
-544 ARTPGATSHPRTA
+544 
-557 PGAPSR
+557 GAPKVV
-563 PGAPGASAPPDPTR
+563 PAPPDE
-577 VAGDQLSIFDEPT
+577 VSGDQLSLLDDPSS
-590 LFDEPDAADAHD
+590 PDVV
-602 LGSEP
+602 
-607 HPSDTADPA
+607 
-616 AAAPARP
+616 
-623 APADPADAADQL
+623 
-635 TDLAEV
+635 DLATV
-641 LPFRRRNASVDA
+641 LPFRR
-653 PLNDPPPDDPT
+653 T
-664 SEASTTEDLT
+664 SDE
-674 TEDLTTEDLTA
+674 
-685 GDLTAENP
+685 
-693 AAGPAV
+693 GPAV
-699 TILGAVQHDDLP
+699 DSPDVADYDEGVSGPTVTVLGAEPHADLP
-711 RAQASVLREREATDV
+711 RAQASVLREREAGDV
-726 AAVIEEA
+726 AAVVEQA
-733 LRDGWLVYDDRAGTW
+733 LTNGWLVYDDRAHGW

-770 DALDRADI
+770 DALDRSDI

-818 SPLFGCGDDDLFTW
+818 SPLFGCGDDDLYVW
-832 KRSGGTFTL
+832 KRSGGSFNL
-841 TAPVPDQLLTHPVGD
+841 TAPVPDTLLTHPVGE

-862 RTYYAARWLTPSEVL
+862 RTHYAARWLTPSEVL

-892 GPRARDAWRRIRFV
+892 GPRARDAWRRVRFV

-930 QGEETSRVA
+930 QGEEASRVA

-967 ILSGMTASP
+967 ILSGMTAAP

-986 PQSGGYAVK
+986 PPDGGYAVK

-1045 RHTSNAELLATAGG
+1045 RHSSNAELLASAGG
-1059 VEAPNSTLFTGS
+1059 VEAPHVTLFAS
-1071 PVPDREPAAAPDV
+1071 PPPVEREPRSSAEV
-1084 TPPISRTE
+1084 TPPISRSD
-1092 WESRAAAAQAA
+1092 WESRLAAARSA
-1103 SRFRSAQSASG
+1103 SRKRSAQSASG
-1114 LEGTGPDATLTDVD
+1114 LEGTGPDVALADVD
-1128 PGTAKGARDVE
+1128 PGTAKAARDVE

-1154 AVHAVLQVVD
+1154 AVHGVMQVVD
-1164 LSTGAG
+1164 LGSGSG
-1170 LDAAVATQCLAEGV
+1170 LEAAVSAQCLAEGV
-1184 LEFTDV
+1184 LEYADV
-1190 VTALVRSALA
+1190 VAALTRAALG
-1200 SDVVQR
+1200 SDVVKR
-1206 AAAREHWRESYVG
+1206 AAVRSHWRESYVG
-1219 TVQPDGTVLEGF
+1219 AVQPDGTILEGF

-1238 DDGRLTIVDYKTD
+1238 DDGRLVIVDYKTD
-1251 AIPAAALESRVA
+1251 AVPAAALDSRVT

-1270 AYARILPNTGPPILL
+1270 AYATTLPNAGPPVLL
-1285 FLNPGAAVE
+1285 FLNPAGAVE
-1294 RVVPAG
+1294 RSL

>member
-1 MSGQLLDGAARER
+1 MSEQLLDGSARDR
-14 IRTDTDATLFVE
+14 IRSDTDTTLFVE

-48 GVPLRTIAA
+48 GVPLRSIAA

-76 EKARRTDAGS
+76 EKARKTEDRQ

-146 LLDDDTIAEP
+146 LLDDDSIAEP

-199 DLTGLIAAA
+199 DLSGLVAAA
-208 AQIGGLAETCLDPE
+208 AQIGAAAETCLDPE

-228 VVQIR
+228 VQQIR
-233 ELGLMLAAASDQE
+233 ELGLTLDTASDQE
-246 TQLSFLQ
+246 TQLALLQ
-253 ALRGLKIGR
+253 TFRGLKVGR

-272 AKVRADCAE
+272 AKVRADCTE

-307 RVLESAELRRADG
+307 RVLESAELRRAEG

-337 DADVREELQERFERL
+337 DPEVRADLQDRFERL

-370 IAGGAEASAADWHDV
+370 IAGGAEADATDWHDV

-414 TAQELLG
+414 TAQQLLG

-433 PPILQWI
+433 PPILSWI
-440 NTVFTTLIQ
+440 NTVFATLIQ
-449 PQESAQPAYQSLTP
+449 PHESAQPSYQSLSP
-463 HRTNPGTPTTPA
+463 HRTSPT
-475 TPPGTPTTADPRP
+475 R
-488 HSGPLP
+488 
-494 DTDTPS
+494 
-500 HPGTTQGRPTHS
+500 
-512 STPGGPSHRGATSH
+512 
-526 PGALSATSDPGT
+526 
-538 PGATSH
+538 
-544 ARTPGATSHPRTA
+544 
-557 PGAPSR
+557 
-563 PGAPGASAPPDPTR
+563 GASARTEPSAPSPDAP
-577 VAGDQLSIFDEPT
+577 VKGDQLSIFDEPT
-590 LFDEPDAADAHD
+590 LFDTPAE
-602 LGSEP
+602 SEEEV
-607 HPSDTADPA
+607 S
-616 AAAPARP
+616 
-623 APADPADAADQL
+623 
-635 TDLAEV
+635 DLAAV
-641 LPFRRRNASVDA
+641 LPFRRRGADVPPE
-653 PLNDPPPDDPT
+653 PLPDESEDP
-664 SEASTTEDLT
+664 S
-674 TEDLTTEDLTA
+674 
-685 GDLTAENP
+685 
-693 AAGPAV
+693 AGPAV
-699 TILGAVQHDDLP
+699 TILGATPHEDLP

-733 LRDGWLVYDDRAGTW
+733 LREGWLVYDDRAETW
-748 RPAEAGDIAVLV
+748 RPAAAGDIAVLV

-818 SPLFGCGDDDLFTW
+818 SPLFGCGDDDLYTW
-832 KRSGGTFTL
+832 KRNGGTFTL
-841 TAPVPDQLLTHPVGD
+841 TAPVPDQLLTHPIGE

-967 ILSGMTASP
+967 ILSGMTASS

-986 PQSGGYAVK
+986 PLPGGYAVK

-1045 RHTSNAELLATAGG
+1045 RHTSNAELLANAGG
-1059 VEAPNSTLFTGS
+1059 VDAPHATLFTGP
-1071 PVPDREPAAAPDV
+1071 PVPDREPTGSPDV

-1092 WESRAAAAQAA
+1092 WETRAAAAQAA
-1103 SRFRSAQSASG
+1103 SRARSAQSASG
-1114 LEGTGPDATLTDVD
+1114 LEGTGPELSVAAGTDEVLID
-1128 PGTAKGARDVE
+1128 PGTAKGARDLE

-1170 LDAAVATQCLAEGV
+1170 LEAAVSTQCLAEGV
-1184 LEFTDV
+1184 LEYADV

-1200 SDVVQR
+1200 SDVVKR

-1251 AIPAAALESRVA
+1251 AIPAAALDSRVA

-1270 AYARILPNTGPPILL
+1270 AYAEILPNTTPPILL
-1285 FLNPGAAVE
+1285 FLNPSGAIE
-1294 RVVPAG
+1294 RQVP

>member
-1 MSGQLLDGAARER
+1 MSEQLLDGAARDR
-14 IRTDTDATLFVE
+14 IRSDTETTLFVE

-36 LVERV
+36 LVDRV
-41 RTLVLRD
+41 TTLVLRD

-76 EKARRTDAGS
+76 ERARKGDARE

-146 LLDDDTIAEP
+146 LLDDDSIAEP

-177 GNDWDLIADRVLVE
+177 GNDWDLIAERVLVD

-199 DLTGLIAAA
+199 DLTGLVAAA
-208 AQIGGLAETCLDPE
+208 AQIGGVVESCLDPE

-228 VVQIR
+228 LVQIR
-233 ELGLMLAAASDQE
+233 ELGLMLDAATDQE
-246 TQLSFLQ
+246 SQLAILQ
-253 ALRGLKIGR
+253 TLRGLKVGR
-262 IGRKENWPDI
+262 IGRKENWPDV
-272 AKVRADCAE
+272 AKVRGDCTE

-307 RVLESAELRRADG
+307 RVLESAELRRAEG

-337 DADVREELQERFERL
+337 DAAVRGDLQERFERL

-370 IAGGAEASAADWHDV
+370 IAGGVEADAEDWRDV

-414 TAQELLG
+414 TAQDLLG

-433 PPILQWI
+433 PPILTWI
-440 NTVFTTLIQ
+440 NTVFATLIQ
-449 PQESAQPAYQSLTP
+449 PQEAAQPAYQSLSP
-463 HRTNPGTPTTPA
+463 HRTNPTL
-475 TPPGTPTTADPRP
+475 
-488 HSGPLP
+488 S
-494 DTDTPS
+494 
-500 HPGTTQGRPTHS
+500 TQ
-512 STPGGPSHRGATSH
+512 PGGPGSSSSDRPGTGLRHRGADRPAERS
-526 PGALSATSDPGT
+526 PAEPSPAEPSAVRASSVKPNAMKSGAVE
-538 PGATSH
+538 
-544 ARTPGATSHPRTA
+544 
-557 PGAPSR
+557 PS
-563 PGAPGASAPPDPTR
+563 P
-577 VAGDQLSIFDEPT
+577 VKGDQLSMFDEGDDAPT
-590 LFDEPDAADAHD
+590 LFDEDPTPAQPDDSEQLADVA
-602 LGSEP
+602 
-607 HPSDTADPA
+607 T
-616 AAAPARP
+616 
-623 APADPADAADQL
+623 
-635 TDLAEV
+635 V
-641 LPFRRRNASVDA
+641 LPFRRRDDSVSADVPAGLA
-653 PLNDPPPDDPT
+653 PDLSPAVSSGLAPDLSSGLSPEEDDP
-664 SEASTTEDLT
+664 S
-674 TEDLTTEDLTA
+674 
-685 GDLTAENP
+685 
-693 AAGPAV
+693 AGPAV
-699 TILGAVQHDDLP
+699 TILGPEPHDDLP

-726 AAVIEEA
+726 ASVIEQA
-733 LRDGWLVYDDRAGTW
+733 LRDGWLVYDDRAETW

-792 EVRDLL
+792 EVRNLL

-818 SPLFGCGDDDLFTW
+818 SPLFGCGDDDLYTW
-832 KRSGGTFTL
+832 KRSGGSFTL

-862 RTYYAARWLTPSEVL
+862 RTHYAARWLTPSEVL

-967 ILSGMTASP
+967 ILSGMTAAP

-986 PQSGGYAVK
+986 PPDGGYAVK

-1017 YERRRLLY
+1017 FERRRLLY
-1025 VAATRARDHLVV
+1025 VAATRARDHLIV

-1045 RHTSNAELLATAGG
+1045 RHSSNAELLASAGG
-1059 VEAPNSTLFTGS
+1059 VEAPHSTLFTS
-1071 PVPDREPAAAPDV
+1071 PPVPDREPSGSPDV

-1092 WESRAAAAQAA
+1092 WEARASAAQAA
-1103 SRFRSAQSASG
+1103 SRARSAQSASG
-1114 LEGTGPDATLTDVD
+1114 LEGTGPEVALDDID
-1128 PGTAKGARDVE
+1128 PGTAKAARDLE
-1139 LPPWSKGRYGTAIGR
+1139 LPPWTKGRYGTAIGR

-1170 LDAAVATQCLAEGV
+1170 LESAVSAQCLAEGV
-1184 LEFTDV
+1184 LEYADV

-1200 SDVVQR
+1200 SDVVKR

-1251 AIPAAALESRVA
+1251 AIPAAALDSRVA

-1270 AYARILPNTGPPILL
+1270 AYSAILPNTGPPILL
-1285 FLNPGAAVE
+1285 FLNPSGAIE
-1294 RVVPAG
+1294 RQVP

>member
-1 MSGQLLDGAARER
+1 MSEFLLDSAARER
-14 IRTDTDATLFVE
+14 IQSDTSATLFVE

-36 LVERV
+36 LVDRV
-41 RTLVLRD
+41 TTLVLRD

-76 EKARRTDAGS
+76 EKARKGPAGK

-105 FAQQILLAHPIEAG
+105 FAQQLLLAHPIEAG

-139 WAELQQQ
+139 WAELQQL
-146 LLDDDTIAEP
+146 LLDDDSIAEP

-177 GNDWDLIADRVLVE
+177 GNDWDLIAERVLVD

-199 DLTGLIAAA
+199 DLTGLVAAA
-208 AQIGGLAETCLDPE
+208 AQIGAVAESCLDAE
-222 DRLLPK
+222 DRLLPR
-228 VVQIR
+228 VQQIR
-233 ELGLMLAAASDQE
+233 ELGVMLDAATDQE
-246 TQLSFLQ
+246 TQLAILQ
-253 ALRGLKIGR
+253 TLRGLKVGR

-272 AKVRADCAE
+272 NRVRGDCTE

-307 RVLESAELRRADG
+307 RVLESAELRRAEG

-337 DADVREELQERFERL
+337 DASVRSALQERFERL

-370 IAGGAEASAADWHDV
+370 IAGGAEASAEDWRDV

-414 TAQELLG
+414 TAQDLLG

-433 PPILQWI
+433 SPVLDWI
-440 NTVFTTLIQ
+440 NAVFGSLIQ
-449 PQESAQPAYQSLTP
+449 PQEAAQPSYQALAP
-463 HRTNPGTPTTPA
+463 HRA
-475 TPPGTPTTADPRP
+475 
-488 HSGPLP
+488 
-494 DTDTPS
+494 
-500 HPGTTQGRPTHS
+500 
-512 STPGGPSHRGATSH
+512 GPSADS
-526 PGALSATSDPGT
+526 
-538 PGATSH
+538 
-544 ARTPGATSHPRTA
+544 PRV
-557 PGAPSR
+557 PS
-563 PGAPGASAPPDPTR
+563 PQPADVS
-577 VAGDQLSIFDEPT
+577 GDQLSLLGDLFDSADEP
-590 LFDEPDAADAHD
+590 A
-602 LGSEP
+602 
-607 HPSDTADPA
+607 
-616 AAAPARP
+616 
-623 APADPADAADQL
+623 
-635 TDLAEV
+635 LATV
-641 LPFRRRNASVDA
+641 LPFRRTTS
-653 PLNDPPPDDPT
+653 DDDTPV
-664 SEASTTEDLT
+664 
-674 TEDLTTEDLTA
+674 A
-685 GDLTAENP
+685 GFDSYDEQLS
-693 AAGPAV
+693 GPAV
-699 TILGAVQHDDLP
+699 TVLGAEPHADLP
-711 RAQASVLREREATDV
+711 RAQASVLREREAVDV
-726 AAVIEEA
+726 AATIEQV
-733 LRDGWLVYDDRAGTW
+733 LTNGWLVYDERTRGW

-818 SPLFGCGDDDLFTW
+818 SPLFGCGDDDLYVW
-832 KRSGGTFTL
+832 KRSGGSFTL
-841 TAPVPDQLLTHPVGD
+841 TAPVPDSLLTHPVGE

-862 RTYYAARWLTPSEVL
+862 RTFYAARWMTPSEVL

-892 GPRARDAWRRIRFV
+892 GARARDAWRRVRFV

-930 QGEETSRVA
+930 QGEEASRVA

-967 ILSGMTASP
+967 ILSGMTAAP

-986 PQSGGYAVK
+986 PPDGGYAVK

-1017 YERRRLLY
+1017 FERRRLLY

-1045 RHTSNAELLATAGG
+1045 RHSSNAELLASAGG
-1059 VEAPNSTLFTGS
+1059 VEAPHVTLFDS
-1071 PVPDREPAAAPDV
+1071 PAPVEREPRSSADV
-1084 TPPISRTE
+1084 TPPIARTD
-1092 WESRAAAAQAA
+1092 WENRVAAARSA
-1103 SRFRSAQSASG
+1103 SRQRSAQSASG
-1114 LEGTGPDATLTDVD
+1114 LEGTGPDVALADVD
-1128 PGTAKGARDVE
+1128 PGTAKAARDLE

-1154 AVHAVLQVVD
+1154 AVHGVMQVVD

-1170 LDAAVATQCLAEGV
+1170 LDAAVAAQCLAEGV
-1184 LEFTDV
+1184 LEYADV
-1190 VTALVRSALA
+1190 VAALARSALA
-1200 SDVVQR
+1200 ADVVKR
-1206 AAAREHWRESYVG
+1206 AAVREHWRESYVG
-1219 TVQPDGTVLEGF
+1219 SLQPDGTILEGF

-1238 DDGRLTIVDYKTD
+1238 DDGRLVIVDYKTD
-1251 AIPAAALESRVA
+1251 AVPAAALDSRVA

-1270 AYARILPNTGPPILL
+1270 AYAATIPNSGTPVLL
-1285 FLNPGAAVE
+1285 FLNPAGAVE
-1294 RVVPAG
+1294 RLL

>member
-1 MSGQLLDGAARER
+1 MSEQLLDGDARER

-36 LVERV
+36 LVDRV
-41 RTLVLRD
+41 VTLVLRD
-48 GVPLRTIAA
+48 EVPLRRIAA

-76 EKARRTDAGS
+76 EKARRGPSGA

-93 DLDSASIGTLHA
+93 DLDSASIGTLHS

-146 LLDDDTIAEP
+146 LLDDDSIAEP

-177 GNDWDLIADRVLVE
+177 GNDWDLIGERVLVD
-191 PPELVAMP
+191 PPELVSMP

-208 AQIGGLAETCLDPE
+208 AKIGGLAESCLDGE

-228 VVQIR
+228 IVQIR
-233 ELGLMLAAASDQE
+233 ELGLMLGAASDQE
-246 TQLSFLQ
+246 SQLAILQ
-253 ALRGLKIGR
+253 TLRGLKVGR
-262 IGRKENWPDI
+262 IGRKENWPD
-272 AKVRADCAE
+272 VNRARSDCGE

-307 RVLESAELRRADG
+307 RVLESAEVRRGEG

-337 DADVREELQERFERL
+337 DAVVRAALQERYERL

-370 IAGGAEASAADWHDV
+370 IAAGADGDAADWRDV

-414 TAQELLG
+414 TAQDLLG

-433 PPILQWI
+433 PPILRWI
-440 NTVFTTLIQ
+440 NTVFDTLIQ
-449 PQESAQPAYQSLTP
+449 PQEQAQPSYQSLAP
-463 HRTNPGTPTTPA
+463 HRTAA
-475 TPPGTPTTADPRP
+475 TSTAPRAKQV
-488 HSGPLP
+488 
-494 DTDTPS
+494 
-500 HPGTTQGRPTHS
+500 TTQPEDVR
-512 STPGGPSHRGATSH
+512 
-526 PGALSATSDPGT
+526 
-538 PGATSH
+538 
-544 ARTPGATSHPRTA
+544 
-557 PGAPSR
+557 
-563 PGAPGASAPPDPTR
+563 
-577 VAGDQLSIFDEPT
+577 GDQLSIFDDPDELT
-590 LFDEPDAADAHD
+590 LFD
-602 LGSEP
+602 
-607 HPSDTADPA
+607 DPA
-616 AAAPARP
+616 AEPSLFDDSPATS
-623 APADPADAADQL
+623 DPESSGVG
-635 TDLAEV
+635 DLATV
-641 LPFRRRNASVDA
+641 LPFRRRGDSATADVPVDEPA
-653 PLNDPPPDDPT
+653 DDVP
-664 SEASTTEDLT
+664 ED
-674 TEDLTTEDLTA
+674 
-685 GDLTAENP
+685 P

-699 TILGAVQHDDLP
+699 TILGAEVHDDLP
-711 RAQASVLREREATDV
+711 RAQASVLREREAADV
-726 AAVIEEA
+726 ASVIEQA
-733 LRDGWLVYDDRAGTW
+733 LREGWLVYDERSEGW

-818 SPLFGCGDDDLFTW
+818 SPLFGCGDDDLYTW
-832 KRSGGTFTL
+832 KRGGGSFTL
-841 TAPVPDQLLTHPVGD
+841 TAPVPDQLLTHPVGE
-856 AMEWLR
+856 AVEWLR

-986 PQSGGYAVK
+986 PPDGGYAVK
-995 LKSSVQTEDFDLVQ
+995 LKASVQTEDFDLVQ

-1025 VAATRARDHLVV
+1025 VAATRARDHLIV

-1045 RHTSNAELLATAGG
+1045 RHSSNAELLASAGG
-1059 VEAPNSTLFTGS
+1059 VDAPHATVFTGQ
-1071 PVPDREPAAAPDV
+1071 PVPDREPATTADV
-1084 TPPISRTE
+1084 TPPMSRTE
-1092 WESRAAAAQAA
+1092 WETRSAAARAA
-1103 SRFRSAQSASG
+1103 SRARSAQSASG
-1114 LEGTGPDATLTDVD
+1114 LEGTGPEVALADID
-1128 PGTAKGARDVE
+1128 PGTAKAARDLE

-1170 LDAAVATQCLAEGV
+1170 LEPAVATQCLAEGV
-1184 LEFTDV
+1184 LEYADV

-1251 AIPAAALESRVA
+1251 AIPAAALDSRVA
-1263 YYAPQLQ
+1263 YYAPQLE
-1270 AYARILPNTGPPILL
+1270 AYAAILPNTAPPILL
-1285 FLNPGAAVE
+1285 FLNPGGAVE
-1294 RVVPAG
+1294 RRL